1 MAARS
6 YFPVLVLVA
15 ASAFFA
21 FDIATDLGKADE
33 SLLHVAVEG
42 LVFLLT
48 AGALLLEIR
57 RVLRL
62 REALA
67 EDRARLERLSG
78 ELFAV
83 MQRSFEQWGLSPS
96 ESEVALLLL
105 KGLTMR
111 EIADLRQVREK
122 TIRQQAASIYAK
134 SGQSGRHELAAH
146 FIGDLIGAGPPQ
158 AH

>member
-21 FDIATDLGKADE
+21 FDIFTDLRAADE
-33 SLLHVAVEG
+33 SLLHIAVEA

-48 AGALLLEIR
+48 AAALLIEIR

-62 REALA
+62 RAALA
-67 EDRARLERLSG
+67 EDRSRLQRLSG

-83 MQRSFEQWGLSPS
+83 MQRAFEQWGLSPS

-134 SGQSGRHELAAH
+134 SGQAGRHELAAH
-146 FIGDLIGAGPPQ
+146 FIGDLISAGQPQ
-158 AH
+158 AR